1 MDSRFQSF
9 CLHLPLL
16 EDSRHVQQLTLRSLA
31 FPAPSP
37 IVTVRLGTVL
47 FPAGLARHLA
57 LNIMSVSRVSVLA
70 LISPLVAGSPSQ
82 DCLTVSQ
89 DAPNS
94 SLEAFSQNLLL
105 YSVIL
110 HRVSA

>member
-1 MDSRFQSF
+1 MDPRFQSF

-47 FPAGLARHLA
+47 FPAGLARYLA
-57 LNIMSVSRVSVLA
+57 LNMSVSRVSVLA